1 MKDKKD
7 ANNEKENTEKKK
19 KSYIK
24 PVINTEELIGFGA
37 SCNGSVGGG
46 RKATTGVPNFCK
58 AGRLLS

>member
-7 ANNEKENTEKKK
+7 VNNEKENIQKKK

-24 PVINTEELIGFGA
+24 PIINTEELIGFGA
-37 SCNGSVGGG
+37 LCNGTASGG
-46 RKATTGVPNFCK
+46 RKSIAGAPDFCK